1 MKKVLILDTSIL
13 CVWLDVPNMADC
25 GPVNDKWDH
34 QRIAD
39 KIEAEERD
47 STIFVLPLAS
57 IIETGNHI
65 AQSNHSRRERGE
77 SLADLMKKSANQ
89 ETPWAAFSEQ
99 SVLWSP
105 EKLIVLANTW
115 PTLATQ
121 KLSLGDAT
129 IKDVAEYYAQMG
141 YRVEILT
148 GDAGL
153 KSYEPAVP
161 VEIPRRK
168 QRC

>member
-1 MKKVLILDTSIL
+1 MRKVLVLDTSIL
-13 CVWLDVPNMADC
+13 CVWLEVPGMTDC
-25 GPVNDKWDH
+25 GPDEDKWDR
-34 QRIAD
+34 QRVAD
-39 KIEAEERD
+39 KIAIEEQN
-47 STIFVLPLAS
+47 TTTFVLPLAS

-65 AQSNHSRRERGE
+65 SQAGHSRRERGE
-77 SLADLMKKSANQ
+77 SLAGLMKRSANQ

-105 EKLIVLANTW
+105 EKLVELANSW
-115 PTLATQ
+115 PALAVQ

-141 YRVEILT
+141 YQVEILT
-148 GDAGL
+148 GDSGL
-153 KSYEPAVP
+153 KSYEPTAP

-168 QRC
+168 QRH